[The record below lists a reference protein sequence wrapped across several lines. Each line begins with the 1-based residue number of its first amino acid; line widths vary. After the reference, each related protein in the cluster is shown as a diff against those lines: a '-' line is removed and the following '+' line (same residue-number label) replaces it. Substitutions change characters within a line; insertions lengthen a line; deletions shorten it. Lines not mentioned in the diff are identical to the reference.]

1 MKSKFIYVL
10 ALGAIVF
17 SGCNSSEEKDE
28 DLSEKVS
35 GQEYKLDASTS
46 QIRWFG
52 EKLKNNEVVGSH
64 NGTLKLISGN
74 ILLDNKRIVG
84 GTFEIDMN
92 TILEESKGD
101 DRESSTKLIRHL
113 KSDDFFDTGKYPTA
127 TVTIIEGDLEQ
138 VKGTLKMRDAEMEFT
153 APINIT
159 FLEGKIV
166 FAGVFD
172 IDVTPLGI
180 PSLGGSGEYISPKIG
195 FRLYLELLK

>member
-1 MKSKFIYVL
+1 MKSKFIYIL

-17 SGCNSSEEKDE
+17 SGCNSSENSTEE
-28 DLSEKVS
+28 ETQKVS
-35 GQEYKLDASTS
+35 GQEYQLDVTTS

-52 EKLKNNEVVGSH
+52 EKIKNNEVVGSH

-74 ILLDNKRIVG
+74 ILLDNKKIVG
-84 GTFEIDMN
+84 GAFEIDMN
-92 TILEESKGD
+92 TILEESKDD
-101 DRESSTKLIRHL
+101 DRESSNKLVGHL
-113 KSDDFFDTGKYPTA
+113 KSDDFFDTDKHPTA
-127 TVTIIEGDLEQ
+127 TVTIIEGDMEQ
-138 VKGTLKMRDAEMEFT
+138 VKAVLKVRGAEMEFT

-172 IDVTPLGI
+172 IDVTPLSI

-195 FRLYLELLK
+195 FRLYLELIK